1 MRLRP
6 DPVTPDREMPAETDV
21 VIIGGGIIGVSAALF
36 LARRGTRVTLCEKG
50 EIAGE
55 QSSRNWGWVR
65 VMGRDKREIPL
76 ALESQRLWEQ
86 LSAEQ
91 GVETGFRRSGIIY
104 VFDTKRMRDT
114 YTAWAK
120 FGRDYQVSSRL
131 LDRAALQ
138 AAVPGIDP
146 GIDGGLYTPSD
157 ARAEPQKAAPALAAM
172 AQRAGARI
180 VTNCAVR
187 GIDVAGGRVRGVVT
201 ERGRIRADRVLLAG
215 GAWSRLFCGNLGL
228 DLPQLMILGS
238 VSRVEADATL
248 PETTVGG
255 SNFSYRKR
263 LDGGFTVAQRSVSV
277 AEITP
282 DSFRLFRDYLPA
294 WGSEWRDLRLRI
306 GKRFGDEWR
315 RKRRWTL
322 DERTPFEDVRVL
334 DPQPNARVLR
344 EGLAHLERMMTSFR
358 GARMTHSWGGLIDT
372 TPDGVPVIGAI
383 DSIPGFFIA
392 TGFSGHGFGIGPGA
406 GKLIADLMSGD
417 RPIVDAAPYQFERF
431 ERARASSERLKAS
444 AR

>member
-1 MRLRP
+1 MQLRP
-6 DPVTPDREMPAETDV
+6 DPVTPDREVPAETDV
-21 VIIGGGIIGVSAALF
+21 VIIGGGVIGVSAALF

-76 ALESQRLWEQ
+76 ALESQRLWEE
-86 LSAEQ
+86 LSSEP

-114 YTAWAK
+114 YTAWAEH
-120 FGRDYQVSSRL
+120 GREYQVSSRL
-131 LDRAALQ
+131 LDKAALQ

-146 GIDGGLYTPSD
+146 SVDGGLYTPTD
-157 ARAEPQKAAPALAAM
+157 ARAEPQKATPALAAL
-172 AQRAGARI
+172 AQRAGAKI

-201 ERGRIRADRVLLAG
+201 ERGAIKADRVLLAG
-215 GAWSRLFCGNLGL
+215 GAWSRLFCGNFGL

-238 VSRVEADATL
+238 VSRIEADVRL

-255 SNFSYRKR
+255 SKFTFRKR
-263 LDGGFTVAQRSVSV
+263 LDGGYTVAQRSASV

-282 DSFRLFRDYLPA
+282 DSFRLFLDYLSA
-294 WGSEWRDLRLRI
+294 WGSEWRDLRLRV
-306 GKRFGDEWR
+306 GKRFGEEWR
-315 RKRRWTL
+315 RKRHWTL
-322 DERTPFEDVRVL
+322 DERTPFEDVRTL
-334 DPQPNARVLR
+334 EPAPDARVLR
-344 EGLAHLERMMTSFR
+344 EGIAHLERMVPAFR
-358 GARMTHSWGGLIDT
+358 GARMTHGWGGLIDT
-372 TPDGVPVIGAI
+372 TPDGVPVIDAI
-383 DSIPGFFIA
+383 DALPGFFVA

-406 GKLIADLMSGD
+406 GKLVADLMSGE
-417 RPIVDAAPYQFERF
+417 RPIVDAEPYRF
-431 ERARASSERLKAS
+431 NRFARMRASSERLKAS
-444 AR
+444 VR